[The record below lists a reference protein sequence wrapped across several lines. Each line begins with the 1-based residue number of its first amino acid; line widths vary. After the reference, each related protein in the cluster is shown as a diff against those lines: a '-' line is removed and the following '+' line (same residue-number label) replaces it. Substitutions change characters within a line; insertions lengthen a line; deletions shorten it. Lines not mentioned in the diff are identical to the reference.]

1 MRSRHSKFLSLLATV
16 VIAAPSPVFGR
27 TSPRQR
33 AEGEPLPARAL
44 DASGVPAPWPC
55 RVLVTEE
62 LWQFAELAWERSGTF
77 RAQCGK
83 LAAAGAVVVV
93 QAALPDQDE
102 RAAASIGVAPEGVR
116 VARIRVRPGRHAVE
130 LIAHE
135 LEHVTG
141 ADRGRKS
148 SDGHS
153 TRSVSAAA
161 RWRIRDAPR
170 HRGWTTRRRRG
181 PSNEPSR
188 TTGPKKQR
196 PGGFCQAVIWARAGP
211 GRSGLPPR

>member
-1 MRSRHSKFLSLLATV
+1 MRSRHSRFLSLLATV
-16 VIAAPSPVFGR
+16 VIAAPSPASGSP
-27 TSPRQR
+27 SPRQR
-33 AEGEPLPARAL
+33 AEEEPLPARAL

-116 VARIRVRPGRHAVE
+116 VARIRVRPGGHAVE

-135 LEHVTG
+135 LEHVLEQIEGVSLLMDTR
-141 ADRGRKS
+141 RGRS
-148 SDGHS
+148 VLLRDG
-153 TRSVSAAA
+153 AFE
-161 RWRIRDAPR
+161 
-170 HRGWTTRRRRG
+170 TRRAIEAGRRVAD
-181 PSNEPSR
+181 EVRR
-188 TTGPKKQR
+188 TN
-196 PGGFCQAVIWARAGP
+196 RAGRQAP
-211 GRSGLPPR
+211 KSNVRQGSVRP